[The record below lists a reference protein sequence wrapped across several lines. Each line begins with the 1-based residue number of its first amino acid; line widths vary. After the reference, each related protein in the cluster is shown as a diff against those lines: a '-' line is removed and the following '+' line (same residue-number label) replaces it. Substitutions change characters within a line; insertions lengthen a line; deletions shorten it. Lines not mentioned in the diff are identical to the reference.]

1 MKNTNLKGIGFLMLA
16 LLIISLQG
24 IVVKWLGG
32 DYPVLEM
39 VVFRNL
45 VALLFT
51 LLFFRYEGGRGWPTT
66 RQAKLEI
73 IRGLCL
79 FLSYTTAMMGLAAL
93 PLAEVEAIRFSAPL
107 MITVLS
113 VVILREKV
121 HARRWLALLIGFVG
135 VLFIVRPGT
144 QAFNPGSIFVLM
156 SVLFYAFTV
165 MLTRRLQTTDSS
177 ATMAFFSSL
186 VYLAAAVIITPLV
199 MLVGDIQGAHP
210 SVAFLLRTWALPSL
224 PDAIT
229 MAGLGLVW
237 AGWTYFMARAY
248 SLAQASVA
256 APFEYT
262 SLPINL
268 TWGLIFFHETPTWVM
283 LAGAMLTLAS
293 GMYILFL
300 DRKAN
305 EHQQKMA

>member
-79 FLSYTTAMMGLAAL
+79 FLSYSTAMMGLAAL

-135 VLFIVRPGT
+135 VRFIVRPGT

-248 SLAQASVA
+248 SLAQAAVA
-256 APFEYT
+256 APFE
-262 SLPINL
+262 
-268 TWGLIFFHETPTWVM
+268 
-283 LAGAMLTLAS
+283 
-293 GMYILFL
+293 
-300 DRKAN
+300 
-305 EHQQKMA
+305 